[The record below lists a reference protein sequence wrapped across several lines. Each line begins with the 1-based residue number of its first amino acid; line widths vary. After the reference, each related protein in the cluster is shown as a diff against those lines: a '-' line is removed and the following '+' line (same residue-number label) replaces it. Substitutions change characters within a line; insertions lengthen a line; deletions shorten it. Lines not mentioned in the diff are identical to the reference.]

1 MPCPQFTHRRSA
13 GPRSFRLPARTALA
27 AALCATTALPA
38 QANNY
43 AESVAWQFAGPQDL
57 IAQAAAR
64 DLLERRRGGVYAAPI
79 YNTQIDRQYNCSISA
94 SAIGNNG
101 SQSAIA
107 NSPTTS
113 GATSTATGNNSTS
126 TVTGAESDATI
137 GNGQSNGGAVTSTL
151 NGATT
156 AHVTGAA
163 WQTLNS
169 SQSNSGNQSANA
181 SGSNACAFGV
191 LN

>member
-1 MPCPQFTHRRSA
+1 MPCPQFAHRRSA
-13 GPRSFRLPARTALA
+13 GPRSFRSLARKALA
-27 AALCATTALPA
+27 AALCATTILPA
-38 QANNY
+38 YANNY

-57 IAQAAAR
+57 IGQAAAR
-64 DLLERRRGGVYAAPI
+64 DLIERRRGGVYAAPI
-79 YNTQIDRQYNCSISA
+79 YNTHIDRQYNCSISA

-101 SQSAIA
+101 SQSALA
-107 NSPTTS
+107 NSPTTT

-126 TVTGAESDATI
+126 TVTGDRSDATI
-137 GNGQSNGGAVTSTL
+137 GSGQSNDGAVTSTL

-156 AHVTGAA
+156 TRVTGAA
-163 WQTLNS
+163 WQSLNS
-169 SQSNSGNQSANA
+169 SQSNSGNQSATV

>member
-1 MPCPQFTHRRSA
+1 MPNPLPPP
-13 GPRSFRLPARTALA
+13 GVPARQRAALIRLACATALYV
-27 AALCATTALPA
+27 CTPITAVH
-38 QANNY
+38 ANNL

-64 DLLERRRGGVYAAPI
+64 DLIERRRGGVYAAPI
-79 YNTQIDRQYNCSISA
+79 YNTHIDRQYNCSVSA

-113 GATSTATGNNSTS
+113 GATSTSTGNNSAS
-126 TVTGAESDATI
+126 TVTGDPSDATI
-137 GNGQSNGGAVTSTL
+137 DTGQSNGGAVSSTL

-156 AHVTGAA
+156 THVTGAA

-169 SQSNSGNQSANA
+169 SQSNSGNQSASV

>member
-1 MPCPQFTHRRSA
+1 MLK
-13 GPRSFRLPARTALA
+13 RLSVPGARAHVGAPLA
-27 AALCATTALPA
+27 RLAYAVALCASPLSAA
-38 QANNY
+38 HANNY
-43 AESVAWQFAGPQDL
+43 AESIAWQFAGPQDL

-64 DLLERRRGGVYAAPI
+64 DLSERRRGGVYAAPI
-79 YNTQIDRQYNCSISA
+79 YNTNIDRQYNCSVSA

-101 SQSAIA
+101 SQSVLA

-113 GATSTATGNNSTS
+113 GAASTATGNNSTS
-126 TVTGAESDATI
+126 TVTGDRSDATI

-156 AHVTGAA
+156 THVTGAA

-169 SQSNSGNQSANA
+169 SQSNSGNQSASV